1 MTATRAASAPAA
13 PDAGPGRGPDP
24 GPADERDTRSVLL
37 RAACYRFA
45 ASPYGE
51 VTIRGIAADAEVSAP
66 LVIKYFGT
74 KERLF
79 LAVADFVGDFEAFL
93 DTEATGGDLARHLV
107 TQVMAIQDQA
117 GAVNPF
123 SAMLFMGSGRD
134 TPPAVRD
141 RLRSRFVAR
150 LTERLDGPDADLR
163 AELVCAQLVGL
174 SALLRALQLPAL
186 VGAEADAVVDRYTP
200 ALRTLLTPDR

>member
-1 MTATRAASAPAA
+1 MSAGAPA
-13 PDAGPGRGPDP
+13 
-24 GPADERDTRSVLL
+24 PARPVPVDEGDTRSALL
-37 RAACYRFA
+37 RAALARFA

-51 VTIRGIAADAEVSAP
+51 VTIRGIAADADVSAP

-79 LAVADFVGDFEAFL
+79 LAAADYAGDFEPFL
-93 DTEATGGDLARHLV
+93 APDLAGAELARHLV
-107 TQVMAIQDQA
+107 AQVMAIQTQP

-141 RLRSRFVAR
+141 RLRSRFVSR
-150 LTERLDGPDADLR
+150 LAERLDGPDAALR

-174 SALLRALQLPAL
+174 SALLRALRLPEL
-186 VGAEADAVVDRYTP
+186 LEAEPDAVVQLYTP
-200 ALRTLLTPDR
+200 ALRTLLGGG